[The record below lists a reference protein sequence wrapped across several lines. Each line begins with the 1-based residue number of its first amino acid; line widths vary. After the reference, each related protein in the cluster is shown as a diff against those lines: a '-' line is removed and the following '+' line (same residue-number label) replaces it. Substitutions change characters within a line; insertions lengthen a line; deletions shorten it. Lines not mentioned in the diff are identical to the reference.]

1 MRNLVFTALL
11 LAVIAAAG
19 CKAPADRLHASDGSV
34 VVGRI
39 ESIGDGVVGIGGVEV
54 PVPRGEARVWGRN
67 GASHYGAVSLDNRT
81 LIVRTAAGAVEMP
94 LRSVAAVLWAETSVD
109 SRVFDVPAEAGWI
122 CTHILVEQGDFIT
135 VSAGGMVS
143 TEAGGSSP
151 DGTDRFSTTTALAPQ
166 AVGGALIMKVG
177 AEGTV
182 IQAGS
187 GWSGNAPAGGEIY
200 LAVNTHLAEG
210 STSSGRYTAAVTT
223 GPAPGTG
230 VTALFPA
237 GKPRLSL

>member
-1 MRNLVFTALL
+1 MRNRVFVALL
-11 LAVIAAAG
+11 LMIAAAG

-39 ESIGDGVVGIGGVEV
+39 ESMGDGVVEIGGVTV
-54 PVPRGEARVWGRN
+54 PVPPGEARVWGRN
-67 GASHYGAVSLDNRT
+67 GASCTGDVSLDGRT
-81 LIVRTAAGAVEMP
+81 LIVRTAGGTVEMP
-94 LRSVAAVLWAETSVD
+94 LRSVAAILWPETSVE

-122 CTHILVEQGDFIT
+122 CTHILVSRGDFIS

-151 DGTDRFSTTTALAPQ
+151 DGTDRFSATTALAPQ

-177 AEGTV
+177 DEGAV
-182 IQAGS
+182 VQVGS
-187 GWSGNAPAGGEIY
+187 GWSGNAQDTGEIY
-200 LAVNTHLAEG
+200 LGVNAHLAEG
-210 STSSGRYTAAVTT
+210 SSSSGRYLAAVST
-223 GPAPGTG
+223 GPAPGSG
-230 VTALFPA
+230 MTAVFPA